1 MDNLK
6 LKKNKEDKYILFFY
20 NTIIGRLLLKILTL
34 NIISKIVGLF
44 LSTRLSKFLIKRFIK
59 KNNINMNDY
68 ENVKYNS
75 FNDFFIRQIKTEKRP
90 INYKENVLISPCDS
104 RLLVYNIN
112 EQNIFNIKNS
122 YYNIYDLINND
133 ISKAYYNGYAL
144 IFRLCVDDYHR
155 YCYIDSGIKCNNN
168 YIKGVLHTVRPVA
181 LDKYNVYKT
190 NSREWTIL
198 KTKNFD
204 NVIQIEV
211 GALCV
216 GKIVNHHQKY
226 SFKKG
231 EEKGY
236 FKFGGST
243 IVLLFKENT
252 IKIDKEILNN
262 SLNNIETI
270 VKLGEK
276 IGNKVSLR

>member
-1 MDNLK
+1 MDNFK
-6 LKKNKEDKYILFFY
+6 LKNQKEDKFILFFY
-20 NTIIGRLLLKILTL
+20 NTIIGRLLLKILTI

-44 LSTRLSKFLIKRFIK
+44 LSTRLSKSLIKRFIK

-68 ENVKYNS
+68 KDIKYKS
-75 FNDFFIRQIKTEKRP
+75 FNNFFIREIKAGKRP
-90 INYKENVLISPCDS
+90 INNKNNALISPCDG
-104 RLLVYNIN
+104 RLLVYKIN
-112 EQNIFNIKNS
+112 NANIFKIKNS
-122 YYNIYDLINND
+122 YYDIHDLIKND
-133 ISKAYYNGYAL
+133 VSNEYLNGYAL
-144 IFRLCVDDYHR
+144 IFRLCVNDYHR
-155 YCYIDSGIKCNNN
+155 YCYIDNGIKSDNN
-168 YIKGVLHTVRPVA
+168 YIKGILHTVRPVA
-181 LDKYNVYKT
+181 FDKYNVYKT

-198 KTKNFD
+198 KTENFG

-216 GKIVNHHQKY
+216 GKIVNHHQQDA
-226 SFKKG
+226 FKKG

-243 IVLLFKENT
+243 IILLFKENT
-252 IKIDKEILNN
+252 IKINKEILKN

-276 IGNKVSLR
+276 IGNKS

>member
-1 MDNLK
+1 MDNFK
-6 LKKNKEDKYILFFY
+6 LKKNKEDKFILFFY
-20 NTIIGRLLLKILTL
+20 NTIIGRLLLKLLIL
-34 NIISKIVGLF
+34 NIISKIIGIF
-44 LSTRLSKFLIKRFIK
+44 LSTRLSKFLIKNFIK

-68 ENVKYNS
+68 EDIKYKS
-75 FNDFFIRQIKTEKRP
+75 FNDFFIRQIKEEKRP
-90 INYKENVLISPCDS
+90 INEKNNILISPCDG
-104 RLLVYNIN
+104 RFIAYKIN
-112 EQNIFNIKNS
+112 NDNLFKIKNS
-122 YYNIYDLINND
+122 YYNIYDLIKSD
-133 ISKAYYNGYAL
+133 ISNEYINGYAL

-155 YCYIDSGIKCNNN
+155 YCYIDDGIKTNNY
-168 YIKGVLHTVRPVA
+168 YIKGTLHTVRPVA
-181 LDKYNVYKT
+181 FNKYNVYKT

-198 KTKNFD
+198 KTKNFG

-226 SFKKG
+226 TFKKG

-243 IVLLFKENT
+243 IVLLFKEKT
-252 IKIDKEILNN
+252 IKVNKEILNN
-262 SLNNIETI
+262 SINNIETI

-276 IGNKVSLR
+276 IGNKS